1 MLQGMIWL
9 DNYYIITSR
18 DLLEKDMTELQK
30 KQYEQL
36 IQEKLDVVDERD
48 QLVQQLEEDRL
59 KYIIIGIMWSLVNG
73 CVT

>member
-1 MLQGMIWL
+1 
-9 DNYYIITSR
+9 
-18 DLLEKDMTELQK
+18 MTELQR

-59 KYIIIGIMWSLVNG
+59 KYINVIM
-73 CVT
+73 